1 MLLNPNNPIGN
12 TYTEQELER
21 VLCQADAVGAVVII
35 DEAYHYFYPHT
46 FLKYGLE
53 HKNVIVLRTFSKL
66 FSLAACRLGV
76 MIGDPEIIGYVKNAK
91 LSFDVNAVA
100 LLFGERILDHPEII
114 RELIHKE
121 AEGKQYLLE
130 MLRKNGYECR
140 DCKGN
145 FVFIK
150 PHHSAKEIAHSLEKE
165 RKVLVHPY
173 GNPLLKDYIRVSTGA
188 KHSMELFLEAFF
200 QLDGSGQ

>member
-1 MLLNPNNPIGN
+1 M
-12 TYTEQELER
+12 
-21 VLCQADAVGAVVII
+21 
-35 DEAYHYFYPHT
+35 
-46 FLKYGLE
+46 
-53 HKNVIVLRTFSKL
+53 IVLRTFSKL